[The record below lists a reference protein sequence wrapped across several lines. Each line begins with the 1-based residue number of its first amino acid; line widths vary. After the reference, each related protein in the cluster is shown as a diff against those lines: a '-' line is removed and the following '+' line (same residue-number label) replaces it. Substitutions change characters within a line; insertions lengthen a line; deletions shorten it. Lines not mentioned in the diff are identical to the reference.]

1 MTAPRVGMRTPSR
14 MPAASVLRSTGSS
27 AQELA
32 HGAHQALG
40 VELEVGAPLG
50 DATLV
55 VDEHDEATVHDA
67 LARHRVE
74 AEGADHTAYVVG
86 CTGQEI
92 PAREVET
99 VRLGVAPQH
108 LGAVGGRVERDR
120 HEA

>member
-14 MPAASVLRSTGSS
+14 MPAASVLRSSGSS

-32 HGAHQALG
+32 HGAHQTRG

-50 DATLV
+50 NAALV
-55 VDEHDEATVHDA
+55 VDEHDEATVHDP

-74 AEGADHTAYVVG
+74 AEGADHATYVVG
-86 CTGQEI
+86 GAGQKM

-99 VRLGVAPQH
+99 
-108 LGAVGGRVERDR
+108 
-120 HEA
+120 